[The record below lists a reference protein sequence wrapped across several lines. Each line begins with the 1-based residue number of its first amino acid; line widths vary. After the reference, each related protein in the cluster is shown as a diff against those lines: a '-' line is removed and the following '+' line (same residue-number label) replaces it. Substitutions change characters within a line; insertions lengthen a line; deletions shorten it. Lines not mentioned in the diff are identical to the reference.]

1 MKFAVMITFSNGTQR
16 FLTWSN
22 GREWKAEP
30 GKEAEYN
37 SFETCLAQANS
48 FGLMSLSPKVIAIND
63 EGQLLNGTLEEENDS
78 ELWRLVKL
86 QEERSKKNEVRS

>member
-16 FLTWSN
+16 FLTWSS

-30 GKEAEYN
+30 GKEATYN

-48 FGLMSLSPKVIAIND
+48 FGLMGLSPKVVAIND
-63 EGQLLNGTLEEENDS
+63 EGQLLNESLEEEEDS
-78 ELWRLVKL
+78 EFWRLNKL
-86 QEERSKKNEVRS
+86 QEEARNK